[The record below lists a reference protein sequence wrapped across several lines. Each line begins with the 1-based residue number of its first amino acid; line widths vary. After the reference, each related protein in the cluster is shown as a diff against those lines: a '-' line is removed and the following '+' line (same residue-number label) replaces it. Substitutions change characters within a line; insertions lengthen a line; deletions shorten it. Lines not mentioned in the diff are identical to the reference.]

1 MKKRI
6 YIISFIS
13 ILFLL
18 LAACNTQDNALNNG
32 NNDDNISS
40 IATDSSSKDYPH
52 TMPIRIQDA
61 KYEFKRVE
69 MRQQHS
75 DGQQQRK
82 DNQQTEEKQQQQQ
95 QDNQQTQQQNQNIP
109 QQNQNNQQ
117 QNQQNQAN
125 EQNNTNQAQQSGDIK
140 EFESRVIELTNQ
152 ERKNQGLPE
161 LKADAN
167 LSQVARKKSADMQT
181 KGYFS
186 HTSPTYGS
194 PFDMMR
200 DFGIDYQTAGENIA
214 KGQSSPEQVV
224 ESWMNSQGHR
234 ENILSNKFT
243 HIGVGYIENGHYW
256 TQMFISK

>member
-1 MKKRI
+1 MKKRL
-6 YIISFIS
+6 YISFIS

-18 LAACNTQDNALNNG
+18 LAACNTEDNATNNG
-32 NNDDNISS
+32 NNNDNISS

-69 MRQQHS
+69 KRQQHKEGQRQQRQQQAQQN
-75 DGQQQRK
+75 GQQDANQRA
-82 DNQQTEEKQQQQQ
+82 QQQEK
-95 QDNQQTQQQNQNIP
+95 TIP

-117 QNQQNQAN
+117 QNQNNQ
-125 EQNNTNQAQQSGDIK
+125 QNNNQTQQAGNIK

-152 ERKNQGLPE
+152 ERQNQGLPA
-161 LKADAN
+161 LKSDAS
-167 LSQVARKKSADMQT
+167 LSQVARKKSANMQA

-194 PFDMMR
+194 SFDMMR

-214 KGQSSPEQVV
+214 KGQQSPEQVV
-224 ESWMNSQGHR
+224 ESWMNSEGHR
-234 ENILSNKFT
+234 KNILSEKFT